1 MINLDA
7 INKNNLVKEPFEYM
21 CIDFIDTNFVKEYKL
36 INNNNK
42 IGKHNIFL

>member
-21 CIDFIDTNFVKEYKL
+21 CIDFIDTNFVKESFKEF
-36 INNNNK
+36 K
-42 IGKHNIFL
+42 QFR